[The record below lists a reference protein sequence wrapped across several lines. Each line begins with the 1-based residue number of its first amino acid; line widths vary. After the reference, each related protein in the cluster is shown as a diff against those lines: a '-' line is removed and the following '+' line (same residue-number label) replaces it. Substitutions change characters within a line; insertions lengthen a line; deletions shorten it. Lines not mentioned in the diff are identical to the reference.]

1 MKTPTHHST
10 ACFCKNFI
18 ITVSQLYFTG
28 IMYPKDRM
36 QIKKDKKELISAY
49 MNHYTVFGVVD
60 GKANFCANVEAKSL
74 SIP

>member
-1 MKTPTHHST
+1 
-10 ACFCKNFI
+10 
-18 ITVSQLYFTG
+18 
-28 IMYPKDRM
+28 MYPKDRM
-36 QIKKDKKELISAY
+36 QIKKEKKELISAY